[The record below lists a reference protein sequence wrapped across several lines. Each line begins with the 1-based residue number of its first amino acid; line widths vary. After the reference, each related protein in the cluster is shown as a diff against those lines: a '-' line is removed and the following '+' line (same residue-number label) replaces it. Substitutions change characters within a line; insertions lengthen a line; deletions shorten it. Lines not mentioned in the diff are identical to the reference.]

1 MNKSL
6 AFKIQLDIEKDFI
19 GHLMKLAIL
28 LLTIYIPY
36 FLASPIGVDTP
47 QNDLIFKKK

>member
-6 AFKIQLDIEKDFI
+6 AISTQLDIEKDFI
-19 GHLMKLAIL
+19 RHLTKLAIL
-28 LLTIYIPY
+28 LSIIYIPY

-47 QNDLIFKKK
+47 QNDLVF